1 MEDTL
6 QTTGDE
12 LLKDL
17 FALKVD
23 IAKLKERKIVLTK
36 VLLLLCLMFVHHYK
50 FLLFII
56 LLGIISSIF

>member
-12 LLKDL
+12 LIKDI

-36 VLLLLCLMFVHHYK
+36 VLLLYFSR
-50 FLLFII
+50 
-56 LLGIISSIF
+56 SS